1 VGAAVLLAVGSW
13 IVVFRSLLVLL
24 DGEWRAV
31 DDRVYRALWLVLPAS
46 PPVTFAAGASVMNLA
61 VIVIV
66 AGLEDGGFDGP
77 AS

>member
-1 VGAAVLLAVGSW
+1 MGSW
-13 IVVFRSLLVLL
+13 IVVVRSLLVRL
-24 DGEWRAV
+24 DGGWRAV